1 MDSTALFLF
10 KQFSACHLSNPP
22 LRRYRSSVS
31 PLYFAQQNTGEK
43 CTMYPYTETE
53 TPLSILSPCVSV
65 REYRGSVRRTRG
77 LTLTVKNLMPSF
89 SHPLL
94 RNYRFFGLFPIFFY
108 TIPRNAIGHGEGEGQ
123 TRSVSLINNEIE
135 GH

>member
-1 MDSTALFLF
+1 
-10 KQFSACHLSNPP
+10 
-22 LRRYRSSVS
+22 
-31 PLYFAQQNTGEK
+31 
-43 CTMYPYTETE
+43 MYPYTETE
-53 TPLSILSPCVSV
+53 TPLPILSPCVSV

-77 LTLTVKNLMPSF
+77 LTLTVKNFMLSF

>member
-1 MDSTALFLF
+1 MESTALFLF
-10 KQFSACHLSNPP
+10 KQFSVYYLSNPP

-31 PLYFAQQNTGEK
+31 PLYFALQNTGEK

-77 LTLTVKNLMPSF
+77 LTLTVKNFMLSF

-94 RNYRFFGLFPIFFY
+94 RNYRFFGLFPILF
-108 TIPRNAIGHGEGEGQ
+108 TQLPAIPLDTAGEKDKYDP
-123 TRSVSLINNEIE
+123 SHSINIE